1 MLELGC
7 YLSIWTTNMIKRI
20 ALGLLIASGGLML
33 VERATML
40 VSEGLAK
47 GYCGERYLQIVNG
60 VMGRESC
67 GFGWDIYLTIGLF
80 STMFIG
86 MFLFLFG
93 HSIGQDSDQD
103 VDKKFGK

>member
-1 MLELGC
+1 
-7 YLSIWTTNMIKRI
+7 MIKHI

-40 VSEGLAK
+40 VSDGLAK
-47 GYCGERYLQIVNG
+47 GYCGERYLQLVDG
-60 VMGRESC
+60 VMGRASC

-93 HSIGQDSDQD
+93 HGIGQQPDQAPSKQADQD
-103 VDKKFGK
+103 